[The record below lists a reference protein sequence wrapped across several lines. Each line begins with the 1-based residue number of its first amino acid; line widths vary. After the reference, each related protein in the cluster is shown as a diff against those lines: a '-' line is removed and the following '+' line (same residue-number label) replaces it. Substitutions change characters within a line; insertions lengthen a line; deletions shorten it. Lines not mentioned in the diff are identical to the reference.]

1 MTTLFFIEH
10 ANGKISDQSLKAIS
24 ATKDFGEDVHGLIAG
39 TDIDSIIEEAS
50 KISGVSKIIHVD
62 NDEYNNILAEK
73 LTSIIVDIS
82 DNYNYFCAAAT
93 TTGKNVMPRVAAKL
107 DVAQISEIIGVESN
121 ENNRRDY
128 REILFQT
135 KNAMENYISGV
146 ILFDETIRQKS
157 KKGPTLVE
165 VISNAGSLPGIKVDT
180 GAKDLAF
187 NSNEKV
193 TEGLD
198 GLRERLI
205 EYYNLGA
212 KFAKWRAVI
221 TPGDSIPTDDC
232 ILANAKNLAKYA
244 KKCQE
249 ANLVPIVEPEV
260 LMDGS
265 HTIDESF
272 DITSRT
278 LNMVFDQL
286 DEHNVSLQGIVL
298 KPNMILSGYECSY
311 QASIEEVAEKTV
323 NCLSAHVPSE
333 VPGIAFLSGGQSDED
348 ATLHLNEMSKY
359 ETDWNLTFSY
369 GRALQQSALKAWSGK
384 KENVT
389 DAQEAFIE
397 KAKANSLATV
407 AGL

>member
-1 MTTLFFIEH
+1 MLELRAV
-10 ANGKISDQSLKAIS
+10 ANKMVEKGQ
-24 ATKDFGEDVHGLIAG
+24 G
-39 TDIDSIIEEAS
+39 
-50 KISGVSKIIHVD
+50 
-62 NDEYNNILAEK
+62 ILAADESTPTCSKRFESINIESTTENRNFYRNMLFTSEDIEK
-73 LTSIIVDIS
+73 
-82 DNYNYFCAAAT
+82 
-93 TTGKNVMPRVAAKL
+93 
-107 DVAQISEIIGVESN
+107 
-121 ENNRRDY
+121 
-128 REILFQT
+128 
-135 KNAMENYISGV
+135 YISGI
-146 ILFDETIRQKS
+146 ILFDETFHQSELSSGIKFPEYLIS
-157 KKGPTLVE
+157 KN
-165 VISNAGSLPGIKVDT
+165 ILPGIKVDQ
-180 GAKDLAF
+180 GLEDF
-187 NSNEKV
+187 SPYEKL
-193 TEGLD
+193 TKGLD
-198 GLRERLI
+198 GLSERL
-205 EYYNLGA
+205 EKYYSLGA

-232 ILANAKNLAKYA
+232 ILANAKSLAKYA
-244 KKCQE
+244 KKCQQ

-260 LMDGS
+260 LMDGA

-311 QASIEEVAEKTV
+311 QASIEEVAEKTI

-348 ATLHLNEMSKY
+348 ATLHLNEMNKY

-369 GRALQQSALKAWSGK
+369 GRALQQSALKIWSGK

-397 KAKANSLATV
+397 AAKANSLATV